1 MGEGSSDRGAIVK
14 EFFAMG
20 GYWQFV
26 WPAFA
31 ITFIVMAALMISAS
45 WQRRKIIAGLKR
57 KLELQQRES
66 KT

>member
-1 MGEGSSDRGAIVK
+1 VK
-14 EFFAMG
+14 EFLAMG
-20 GYWQFV
+20 GYWPFV

-31 ITFIVMAALMISAS
+31 ATFIVMAWLMISTV

>member
-1 MGEGSSDRGAIVK
+1 VK
-14 EFFAMG
+14 EFLAMG

-57 KLELQQRES
+57 KLEIQQRES